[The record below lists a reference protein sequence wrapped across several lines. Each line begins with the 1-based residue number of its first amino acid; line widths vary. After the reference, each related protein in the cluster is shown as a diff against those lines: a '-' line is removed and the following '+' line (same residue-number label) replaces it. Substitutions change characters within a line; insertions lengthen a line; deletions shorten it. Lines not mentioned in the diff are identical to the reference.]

1 MPLALLSRQRNP
13 KPLHCVSVWLAM
25 GVNMFRRR
33 LSLASLLSLLAFACV
48 VSARAQSLPA
58 PEQYLGFR
66 VGIDKKLATWP
77 QVVAYMQMAA
87 KSTDRIRYQELDKS
101 TMSHPFPLLVI
112 SSPANLARLD
122 DIRATQRRLAYPYDL
137 SPQDAESLL
146 AKNPAVILIT
156 LTIHS
161 SEIGSTQMSLELVH
175 RLATEKTPYIR
186 NLLDNVVLLLCPSVN
201 PDGQVMVIDWYN
213 KNVGTEFESSSMPWL
228 YHKYVGH
235 DNNRDSYM
243 LTQVETRNVTKI
255 LYKDWFP
262 LVFLD
267 EHQMGSSGPRIFVPP
282 FDDPV
287 NPNIDPAVMATS
299 NLLGMRMFTALNAA
313 GFEGVQYG
321 ERFAW
326 WWQGSAKNGAW
337 YHNMAGLLT
346 EVASA
351 RIASPIEQQRAPL
364 FQTARREAET
374 EGGDGAGGTDPR
386 RPLPAPTDTWPRTN
400 YPRPWL
406 GGTWRLRDIIDY
418 ELTITFALLEG
429 IAADRAMLQRNFYN
443 LNRKAIDAG
452 KKGDPFAYILPQDQH
467 DSGALTKLLEV
478 LDLAGIEIYRASA
491 PFEAGGKKYGAGNF
505 VIPLAQP
512 FRNYAKDLL
521 ETQKYPMKPVAPGQA
536 PERPYD
542 VTGWTLPLQMGVA
555 AYKVDKPFDAK
566 LDRVSPI
573 PAIPGEL
580 VLAKSARTAAPA
592 FIIAPGPNAKSLL
605 TNRLLKSGT
614 EVSWVTDY
622 IQASTRGWRYPPGS
636 LLVRNI
642 TAEKLQPLVIDLGL
656 SGEQLTPADIAAI
669 RAKLISLRLPRIGLY
684 QSWTAN
690 MDEGWTRWLLEQYEF
705 PYTTLRNADIRAGRL
720 ADKFDVILFASQ
732 SKNSILNGSRGD
744 WVRPENRGGLG
755 EEGSRAIE
763 DFVRAGGTLV
773 TLDAAADF
781 AIDTLGLPVRNALR
795 GVSRDK
801 FYCPGAILEIFVD
814 NHTPLGYGMPP
825 KTSAYFLNS
834 PAFELTAPFTT
845 TAARAIARFPATNPL
860 QSGWIGGPEHLY
872 DRVAVADVTFGRGRV
887 VLIGFRAQF
896 RAQPHATFKLLFNA
910 LHLSAAEKR

>member
-1 MPLALLSRQRNP
+1 MPT
-13 KPLHCVSVWLAM
+13 
-25 GVNMFRRR
+25 RR
-33 LSLASLLSLLAFACV
+33 LTRAFVLFFAALAFAP
-48 VSARAQSLPA
+48 SALAQALPT

-66 VGIDKKLATWP
+66 VGTDKKLATWP

-87 KSTDRIRYQELDKS
+87 KSSDRVRYEELAKS
-101 TMSHPFPLLVI
+101 TMGHPFPLLTI

-122 DIRATQRRLAYPYDL
+122 DIRAAQRQLAYPYSL
-137 SPQDAESLL
+137 SPQDAESLI

-156 LTIHS
+156 LTIHA

-175 RLATEKTPYIR
+175 RLATEKSPYIQ
-186 NLLDNVVLLLCPSVN
+186 NLLDNVILLLCPSVN
-201 PDGQVMVIDWYN
+201 PDGQVMIIDWYN
-213 KNVGTEFESSSMPWL
+213 KNVGTEFEGSSMPWL

-262 LVFLD
+262 FVFLD

-287 NPNIDPAVMATS
+287 NLNIDPAVMATS

-313 GFEGVQYG
+313 GYEGVQYG
-321 ERFAW
+321 ERFTW

-364 FQTARREAET
+364 FQTAQREAAGDAPGET
-374 EGGDGAGGTDPR
+374 ASATDPR
-386 RPLPAPTDTWPRTN
+386 RPLAAPTDTWPRTN

-418 ELTITFALLEG
+418 ELTITYALLEG
-429 IAADRAMLQRNFYN
+429 AAADRAMLQRNFYN

-452 KKGDPFAYILPQDQH
+452 KKGDPFAYVIPPVQH
-467 DSGALTKLLEV
+467 DPGAVAKLLEV
-478 LDLAGIEIYRASA
+478 LDLAGIDIYRAPA
-491 PFEAGGKKYGAGNF
+491 AFTADGKEYVSGSI
-505 VIPLAQP
+505 VIPMAQP
-512 FRNYAKDLL
+512 FRNYVKDLL
-521 ETQKYPMKPVAPGQA
+521 EPQKYPMKPTATGQA

-555 AYKVDKPFDAK
+555 AYKVDNPFDAK
-566 LDRVSPI
+566 VDRVSPI

-580 VLAKSARTAAPA
+580 VLAKSARNSTPA
-592 FIIAPGPNAKSLL
+592 FIVAPGPNAKSLL
-605 TNRLLKSGT
+605 TNRLLKSGA
-614 EVSWVTDY
+614 EVSWVTDSV
-622 IQASTRGWRYPPGS
+622 QASTRGWRYPPGS

-642 TAEKLQPLVIDLGL
+642 TAEKLQTLVMDLGL
-656 SGEQLTPADIAAI
+656 SGEQVTRADIAAI
-669 RAKLISLRLPRIGLY
+669 GGKLISLRLPRIGLY
-684 QSWTAN
+684 QPWTAN

-705 PYTTLRNADIRAGRL
+705 PHATLHNADIRAGGL
-720 ADKFDVILFASQ
+720 AEKFDVILFASQ
-732 SKNSILNGSRGD
+732 SKSSILNGSRGE
-744 WVRPENRGGLG
+744 WVRPEYRGGLG

-763 DFVRAGGTLV
+763 DFVRSGGTLV
-773 TLDAAADF
+773 TLDDAADF

-801 FYCPGAILEIFVD
+801 FFCPGAILEIFVD
-814 NHTPLGYGMPP
+814 NHTPLGYGMLP
-825 KTSAYFLNS
+825 KASGYFLNS

-845 TAARAIARFPATNPL
+845 TAARAIARYPATNPL

-872 DRVAVADVTFGRGRV
+872 DRVAVADVTLGKGRV

-896 RAQPHATFKLLFNA
+896 RAQSHATFKFLFNA

>member
-1 MPLALLSRQRNP
+1 MSRAL
-13 KPLHCVSVWLAM
+13 

-33 LSLASLLSLLAFACV
+33 LALAVLAVFVACGC
-48 VSARAQSLPA
+48 VSSAVAQTLPT

-66 VGIDKKLATWP
+66 VGTDKKLATWP
-77 QVVAYMQMAA
+77 QVVAYMQLAA
-87 KSTDRIRYQELDKS
+87 KATDRVRYLELDKS
-101 TMSHPFPLLVI
+101 TMGHPFPLLII
-112 SSPANLARLD
+112 SSPGNLARLD
-122 DIRATQRRLAYPYDL
+122 DIRAAQRRLAYAYDL
-137 SPQDAESLL
+137 APQEGEALI

-156 LTIHS
+156 LMIHS

-175 RLATEKTPYIR
+175 RLATEGSPYIQ

-201 PDGQVMVIDWYN
+201 PDGQVMIIDWYN
-213 KNVGTEFESSSMPWL
+213 KNVGTEFEGSPMPWL

-255 LYKDWFP
+255 LYQEWFP
-262 LVFLD
+262 IVFLD

-313 GFEGVQYG
+313 GYQGVQYG
-321 ERFAW
+321 ERFTW

-351 RIASPIEQQRAPL
+351 RIASPVEQQMAPL
-364 FQTARREAET
+364 FQIARREAEP
-374 EGGDGAGGTDPR
+374 EGGGAATDPR
-386 RPLPAPTDTWPRTN
+386 RPLPPPSDTWPRTN

-418 ELTITFALLEG
+418 ELTITYALLEG
-429 IAADRAMLQRNFYN
+429 AAADRLMLQRNFYN
-443 LNRKAIDAG
+443 LNRKAIEAG
-452 KKGDPFAYILPQDQH
+452 KRGDPFAYIIPESQH
-467 DSGALTKLLEV
+467 DPGAARKLLKV
-478 LDLAGIEIYRASA
+478 LELAGVGIYRSA
-491 PFEAGGKKYGAGNF
+491 TAFKADGREYPAGSF
-505 VIPLAQP
+505 VIPMAQP

-521 ETQKYPMKPVAPGQA
+521 EPQRYPMKPTRPGEA

-542 VTGWTLPLQMGVA
+542 VTGWTLPLQMGVT
-555 AYKVDKPFDAK
+555 AYKADKPFQAK

-580 VLAKSARTAAPA
+580 VLAKPVRSGAPA
-592 FIIAPGPNAKSLL
+592 FLIAPGPNAKSLL
-605 TNRLLKSGT
+605 TNRLLKDGGAS
-614 EVSWVTDY
+614 VSWVTEFV
-622 IQASTRGWRYPPGS
+622 QASTRGWRYPPGS
-636 LLVRNI
+636 LLMRNVS
-642 TAEKLQPLVIDLGL
+642 AEKLQPLVARLGL
-656 SGEQLTPADIAAI
+656 TGEQLSPADVTAI
-669 RAKLISLRLPRIGLY
+669 GTKLMPLRPPRIGLY
-684 QSWTAN
+684 QPWTAS
-690 MDEGWTRWLLEQYEF
+690 MDEGWTRWLLEEYEF
-705 PYTTLRNADIRAGRL
+705 PYTVLHNADIRAGGL
-720 ADKFDVILFASQ
+720 AAKFDAILFASQ
-732 SKNSILNGSRGD
+732 SKNSILNGLRGD
-744 WVRPENRGGLG
+744 WVRPEYRGGLG

-763 DFVRAGGTLV
+763 EFVRAGGTLV
-773 TLDAAADF
+773 TLDDAADF
-781 AIDTLGLPVRNALR
+781 AIDALGLPVRNVLR

-801 FYCPGAILEIFVD
+801 FFCPGAILEIFVD
-814 NHTPLGYGMPP
+814 NQTPLGYGMPS

-845 TAARAIARFPATNPL
+845 TAARAIARYPATNPL

-872 DRVAVADVTFGRGRV
+872 DRVAVADVTFGKGRV

-910 LHLSAAEKR
+910 LHLAAAEKR